1 MRKGIVLLIVAL
13 LYGCVVF
20 ARPDSKVPATDTSCP
35 TVTLTQKQ
43 FDSLVSA
50 ASKSNQ
56 MELIAKE
63 ESNQMYE
70 KYMTLVTI
78 IIAVMGVLVAVVGV
92 IVPILMNNDTKK
104 KIEKHEEAI
113 KASVK
118 SLSDYD
124 TKLEKIEKRLNTIK
138 EDAEE
143 TARDAKAHALFAWA
157 RQKEGDRSI
166 ELYTRAIDE
175 KKDFWEAY
183 YNRGLR
189 YRKKGDY
196 TQAIKDFDK
205 TIELKPDN
213 ARAYRNRGIAYRKKG
228 DYDRAIK
235 DYDKAIE
242 LNPLYAEAYINRGRA
257 YRMKGDYDQAIK
269 DYDMA
274 IELNPQYARAYNNLG
289 YAYLGKNNFPAA
301 LDAVNKA
308 IAIAPSSS
316 SYLDSR
322 ADVWIAWGKYKKEH
336 PEEYPD
342 IDWKDNIRNAL
353 SDVEKVFSLNP
364 NERLKKIVEDKR
376 AECKQLLEE

>member
-1 MRKGIVLLIVAL
+1 MIVAL
-13 LYGCVVF
+13 IYGCGVF
-20 ARPDSKVPATDTSCP
+20 ARPDSQVLATDTSRP
-35 TVTLTQKQ
+35 IVTLTQEQ
-43 FDSLVSA
+43 CDSLVSA

-269 DYDMA
+269 DYDMT

-336 PEEYPD
+336 PDEYPE
-342 IDWKDNIRNAL
+342 IDWKDNITNAL
-353 SDVEKVFSLNP
+353 SDVEKALSLNP
-364 NERLKKIVEDKR
+364 YEELKKMLEEKR
-376 AECKQLLEE
+376 ADCKKLLEE

>member
-13 LYGCVVF
+13 IYGCGVF

-35 TVTLTQKQ
+35 TVTLTQEQ

-70 KYMTLVTI
+70 KYTTLVTI

-92 IVPILMNNDTKK
+92 VVPILMNNDTKK

-113 KASVK
+113 KASERT
-118 SLSDYD
+118 LSDYN
-124 TKLEKIEKRLNTIK
+124 TKFEEFEKRLNAIK

-157 RQKEGDRSI
+157 RQKEGNRSI

-183 YNRGLR
+183 YNRGLK
-189 YRKKGDY
+189 YREIGDY
-196 TQAIKDFDK
+196 AQAIKDFDK

-257 YRMKGDYDQAIK
+257 YRMKGDYDHAIK

-342 IDWKDNIRNAL
+342 IDWKDNLRNAS
-353 SDVEKVFSLNP
+353 SDVEKAFSLNP
-364 NERLKKIVEDKR
+364 SEKLKKKLEDKC